1 MPENMYKISGT
12 ITSKGNTNN
21 KTAHAMFED
30 LTRIFGENIAFQKEK
45 FLKEGILSLD
55 NIDIEDDILT
65 QKSTVKNTLVNFI
78 HTYTESIGD
87 IHFIAHGESISDIWR
102 YQLYPDDSFM
112 RSKATIDFYH
122 WDKVC

>member
-30 LTRIFGENIAFQKEK
+30 LVGIFGENIAFQKEK

-65 QKSTVKNTLVNFI
+65 QENTVKNTLVNFI

-87 IHFIAHGESISDIWR
+87 IHFIARGESISDIWR
-102 YQLYPDDSFM
+102 YQLYPDAVSYTHL
-112 RSKATIDFYH
+112 RAHET
-122 WDKVC
+122 

>member
-1 MPENMYKISGT
+1 MSENIYKISGK
-12 ITSKGNTNN
+12 ITSKGRIDN

-30 LTRIFGENIAFQKEK
+30 LVGIFGESIIFQKEE

-55 NIDIEDDILT
+55 NIGIENDILT
-65 QKSTVKNTLVNFI
+65 QESTVKNTLVNFI
-78 HTYTESIGD
+78 NTYTESIGN
-87 IHFIAHGESISDIWR
+87 IHLIARGEPISDIWY

-112 RSKATIDFYH
+112 RSKATISFNN

>member
-30 LTRIFGENIAFQKEK
+30 LVGIFGENIAFQKEK

-65 QKSTVKNTLVNFI
+65 QENTVKNTLVNFI

-87 IHFIAHGESISDIWR
+87 IHFIARGESISDIWR

-112 RSKATIDFYH
+112 RSKATINFYH

>member
-1 MPENMYKISGT
+1 MPKNMYKISGT

-21 KTAHAMFED
+21 KTAHAMFKD
-30 LTRIFGENIAFQKEK
+30 LIGIFGENIAFQKEK

-78 HTYTESIGD
+78 HTYTESIGN
-87 IHFIAHGESISDIWR
+87 IHFIARGESISDIWR